1 MITNYLKIPHTLSQR
16 EIDIRLIAIMYQ
28 KINKKDYDFA
38 SHKNANIAKYNERNH
53 FIFGSCFYFLTSNH
67 YV

>member
-38 SHKNANIAKYNERNH
+38 SHKNANIIMKEIILSLALA
-53 FIFGSCFYFLTSNH
+53 FTF
-67 YV
+67 

>member
-1 MITNYLKIPHTLSQR
+1 MITNYLKMPHTLSQR

-38 SHKNANIAKYNERNH
+38 SHKNANIMPNIMKEIILSLALA
-53 FIFGSCFYFLTSNH
+53 FTL
-67 YV
+67 